1 MYFMVVYPKQQ
12 EHGCFTRLSCPEHF
26 LHTHMITII
35 TDRQL
40 PQAEAGLWLKAQQA
54 VAAKNYKYAVSIL
67 KTLIKRQPGFL
78 EGRKMLRACEV
89 KSTPDAGRRSSL
101 FGGMRMTSS
110 RKDPA
115 TTIVTVEDDLEKD
128 PYSVTANE
136 ALFAAANELNLPEL
150 AAFALETICQGQPN
164 PKKHMHMLANHYIK
178 NENFAEAAETYRR
191 ILNIDRTDAIAQ
203 RGEKDCAARATMKQG
218 NWEGKG
224 DFRTKMKN
232 KSATTDLE
240 SADKMGLTRAEM
252 EQRLAQLSEQYAA
265 DNTNLQI
272 VRDIASIYEQ
282 MEDYAN
288 SYSFY
293 AYAYELSG
301 GADLSINDKAMEMR
315 EKAMRAEIDYYEQVL
330 AADPENEE
338 AKATLAA
345 RKKEIAESAVADAAA
360 RVEAN
365 PTDAQLQFK
374 YGQALFDAEMYT
386 EAIPPL
392 QRART
397 NPNLRIKAMLMLGKC
412 YASKNMT
419 DMAIRQL
426 EDADKEILTMDETKK
441 EILYMIG
448 CLYEKSG
455 NMPKALESFKVI
467 YEVDYGYRDVAQK
480 VESAYS

>member
-1 MYFMVVYPKQQ
+1 
-12 EHGCFTRLSCPEHF
+12 
-26 LHTHMITII
+26 MITII

-40 PQAEAGLWLKAQQA
+40 APDQQGLWMKAQQA
-54 VAAKNYKYAVSIL
+54 VQTKNYKYAVSIL
-67 KTLIKRQPGFL
+67 KALIKKAPGFL
-78 EGRKMLRACEV
+78 EGRKVLRACEV

-101 FGGMRMTSS
+101 FGGIRITT
-110 RKDPA
+110 RKNPEA
-115 TTIVTVEDDLEKD
+115 TIVDIEDDLEKD

-136 ALFAAANELNLPEL
+136 ALFAAANDLNLPQL

-164 PKKHMHMLANHYIK
+164 PLKHLHMLANHYIK

-191 ILNIDRTDAIAQ
+191 VLQIDRTDSIAM
-203 RGEKDCAARATMKQG
+203 RGEKDCAARASMKQG

-232 KSATTDLE
+232 ANATADLE
-240 SADKMGLTRAEM
+240 SQDKMGLTKAEL
-252 EQRLAQLSEQYAA
+252 EARLGQLSEQYAA
-265 DNTNLQI
+265 DQANLQ
-272 VRDIASIYEQ
+272 VVKDIASVYEQ

-288 SYSFY
+288 AYSFY
-293 AYAYELSG
+293 AYAFQLG
-301 GADLSINDKAMEMR
+301 GNADVSINDKAMAMH
-315 EKAMRAEIDYYEQVL
+315 EKAMQAELAYYEQVL
-330 AADPENEE
+330 AADPGNEE
-338 AKATLAA
+338 AAAALAA
-345 RKKEIAESAVADAAA
+345 RKAEIAAQVVADAKA

-374 YGQALFDAEMYT
+374 YGEALFNADQFS
-386 EAIPPL
+386 EAIPAL

-412 YASKNMT
+412 YHAKKMV

-426 EDADKEILTMDETKK
+426 EEANGELLAMDETKK

-448 CLYEKSG
+448 TMYEEQGNKEKSLE
-455 NMPKALESFKVI
+455 NLKAI

>member
-1 MYFMVVYPKQQ
+1 
-12 EHGCFTRLSCPEHF
+12 
-26 LHTHMITII
+26 MITII
-35 TDRQL
+35 TERQL
-40 PQAEAGLWLKAQQA
+40 PQAEAGLWIKAQQA

-67 KTLIKRQPGFL
+67 KTLVKRTPGFL
-78 EGRKMLRACEV
+78 EGRKVLRACEV

-101 FGGMRMTSS
+101 FGGMRITTG

-136 ALFAAANELNLPEL
+136 ALFAAANDLNLPEL

-164 PKKHMHMLANHYIK
+164 AKKHMHMLANHYIK
-178 NENFAEAAETYRR
+178 HENFAEAAETYRK

-224 DFRTKMKN
+224 DFRTKLKSQ
-232 KSATTDLE
+232 SATTDLE
-240 SADKMGLTRAEM
+240 NADKMGLTRAEM
-252 EQRLAQLSEQYAA
+252 EQRLAQLSDQYAA

-272 VRDIASIYEQ
+272 VKDIASIYEQ

-293 AYAYELSG
+293 AYAFQLSG
-301 GADLSINDKAMEMR
+301 GADLSINDKAMEMQ
-315 EKAMRAEIDYYEQVL
+315 EKAMAAEIAYYEQVL
-330 AADPENEE
+330 AADPNNEE
-338 AKATLAA
+338 ARATLAA
-345 RKKEIAESAVADAAA
+345 RKKEIAEAVVADARA

-374 YGQALFDAEMYT
+374 YGQALFDAEQYT

-397 NPNLRIKAMLMLGKC
+397 NPNLRIKSMLMLGKC

-426 EDADKEILTMDETKK
+426 EDADKEVLTMDETKK

-448 CLYEKSG
+448 CLYEKAG
-455 NMPKALESFKVI
+455 NKEKSIESFKVI

-480 VESAYS
+480 VEAAYS

>member
-1 MYFMVVYPKQQ
+1 
-12 EHGCFTRLSCPEHF
+12 
-26 LHTHMITII
+26 MITII
-35 TDRQL
+35 TERQL
-40 PQAEAGLWLKAQQA
+40 PQAEAGLWIKAQQA

-67 KTLIKRQPGFL
+67 KTLVKRAPGFL
-78 EGRKMLRACEV
+78 EGRKVLRACEV

-101 FGGMRMTSS
+101 FGGMRITTG

-136 ALFAAANELNLPEL
+136 ALFAAANDLNLPEL

-164 PKKHMHMLANHYIK
+164 AKKHMHMLANHYIK
-178 NENFAEAAETYRR
+178 HENFAEAAETYRK

-224 DFRTKMKN
+224 DFRTKLKSQ
-232 KSATTDLE
+232 SATTDLE
-240 SADKMGLTRAEM
+240 NADKMGLTRAEM
-252 EQRLAQLSEQYAA
+252 EQRLAQLSDQYAA

-272 VRDIASIYEQ
+272 VKDIASIYEQ

-293 AYAYELSG
+293 AYAFQLSG
-301 GADLSINDKAMEMR
+301 GADLSINDKAMEMQ
-315 EKAMRAEIDYYEQVL
+315 EKAMAAEIAYYEQVL
-330 AADPENEE
+330 AADPNNEE

-345 RKKEIAESAVADAAA
+345 RKKEIAEAVVADARA

-374 YGQALFDAEMYT
+374 YGQALFDAEQYT

-397 NPNLRIKAMLMLGKC
+397 NPNLRIKSMLMLGKC

-426 EDADKEILTMDETKK
+426 EDADKEVLTMDETKK

-448 CLYEKSG
+448 CLYEKAG
-455 NMPKALESFKVI
+455 NKEKSIESFKVI

-480 VESAYS
+480 VEAAYS

>member
-1 MYFMVVYPKQQ
+1 
-12 EHGCFTRLSCPEHF
+12 
-26 LHTHMITII
+26 MITII
-35 TDRQL
+35 NERQL
-40 PQAEAGLWLKAQQA
+40 EPADASLWIKAQQA

-67 KTLIKRQPGFL
+67 KTLIKRAPGFL
-78 EGRKMLRACEV
+78 EGRKVLRACEV

-101 FGGMRMTSS
+101 FSGMRISTT
-110 RKDPA
+110 RRDPA
-115 TTIVTVEDDLEKD
+115 TTIVTIEDDLEKD

-136 ALFAAANELNLPEL
+136 ALFAAATDLNLPDL

-164 PKKHMHMLANHYIK
+164 AKKHMHLLANHYIK
-178 NENFAEAAETYRR
+178 NEQYAQAAETYRR
-191 ILNIDRTDAIAQ
+191 ILNIDRTDPIAQ

-224 DFRTKMKN
+224 DFRTKLKN

-252 EQRLAQLSEQYAA
+252 EQRLAQLSEQYAM

-272 VRDIASIYEQ
+272 VKDIASIYEQ

-293 AYAYELSG
+293 AYAFQLSG
-301 GADLSINDKAMEMR
+301 GADLSINDKAMAMQ
-315 EKAMRAEIDYYEQVL
+315 EKAMQAEIAYYEQVL
-330 AADPENEE
+330 AADPTNEE
-338 AKATLAA
+338 ARATLAA
-345 RKKEIAESAVADAAA
+345 RKKEIAVSIVADAKA
-360 RVEAN
+360 RVDAN

-374 YGQALFDAEMYT
+374 YGQALFDAEQYT

-397 NPNLRIKAMLMLGKC
+397 NPNLRIKSMLMLGKC
-412 YASKNMT
+412 YASKNMS

-426 EDADKEILTMDETKK
+426 EDADKELLTMDDTKK

-448 CLYEKSG
+448 CLYEKMG
-455 NMPKALESFKVI
+455 NKEKALENFKVI
-467 YEVDYGYRDVAQK
+467 YEVDYGYLDVAQK
-480 VESAYS
+480 VESAYA

>member
-1 MYFMVVYPKQQ
+1 
-12 EHGCFTRLSCPEHF
+12 
-26 LHTHMITII
+26 MITII
-35 TDRQL
+35 TERQL

-67 KTLIKRQPGFL
+67 KTLVKRAPGFL
-78 EGRKMLRACEV
+78 EGRKILRSCEI
-89 KSTPDAGRRSSL
+89 KTTPDAGRRSSL
-101 FGGMRMTSS
+101 FGGMRISTS

-115 TTIVTVEDDLEKD
+115 SVIVSVEDDLEKD

-150 AAFALETICQGQPN
+150 AAFALETICKGQPN
-164 PKKHMHMLANHYIK
+164 AKKHMHMLANHYIK
-178 NENFAEAAETYRR
+178 NENFAEAADTYRR
-191 ILNIDRTDAIAQ
+191 ILEIDRTDAIAQ

-232 KSATTDLE
+232 ANATADLE
-240 SADKMGLTRAEM
+240 SADKMGLTRAEL
-252 EQRLAQLSEQYAA
+252 EARLAQLSEQYAVDSA
-265 DNTNLQI
+265 NLP
-272 VRDIASIYEQ
+272 VVKDIASVYEQ

-288 SYSFY
+288 AYSFY
-293 AYAYELSG
+293 AYAFQLSG
-301 GADLSINDKAMEMR
+301 GADLSINDKAMEMQ
-315 EKAMRAEIDYYEQVL
+315 EKAMQAEIAYYEQVL
-330 AADPENEE
+330 AADPNNEE

-345 RKKEIAESAVADAAA
+345 RKKEIAEAVVADAKA
-360 RVEAN
+360 RVDAN

-374 YGQALFDAEMYT
+374 YGQALFDAEQYT

-397 NPNLRIKAMLMLGKC
+397 NPNLRIKSMLMLGKC

-426 EDADKEILTMDETKK
+426 EDADKELVAMDDTKK

-448 CLYEKSG
+448 CLYEKAG
-455 NMPKALESFKVI
+455 NKEKSLENFKVI
-467 YEVDYGYRDVAQK
+467 YEVDYGYKDVAQK

>member
-1 MYFMVVYPKQQ
+1 
-12 EHGCFTRLSCPEHF
+12 
-26 LHTHMITII
+26 MITII
-35 TDRQL
+35 TERQL

-67 KTLIKRQPGFL
+67 KTLVKRAPGFL
-78 EGRKMLRACEV
+78 EGRKILRSCEI
-89 KSTPDAGRRSSL
+89 KTTPDAGRRSSL
-101 FGGMRMTSS
+101 FGGMRISTS

-115 TTIVTVEDDLEKD
+115 SVIVSVEDDLEKD

-136 ALFAAANELNLPEL
+136 ALFTAANELNLPEL
-150 AAFALETICQGQPN
+150 AAFALETICKGQPN
-164 PKKHMHMLANHYIK
+164 AKKHMHMLANHYIK
-178 NENFAEAAETYRR
+178 NENFAEAADTYRR
-191 ILNIDRTDAIAQ
+191 ILEIDRTDAIAQ

-224 DFRTKMKN
+224 DFRTKLKSQ
-232 KSATTDLE
+232 SATTDLE
-240 SADKMGLTRAEM
+240 NADKMGLTRAEM
-252 EQRLAQLSEQYAA
+252 EQRLAQLSEQYAV

-272 VRDIASIYEQ
+272 VKDIASIYEQ

-293 AYAYELSG
+293 AYAFQLSG
-301 GADLSINDKAMEMR
+301 GADLSINDKAMEMQ
-315 EKAMRAEIDYYEQVL
+315 EKAMQAEIAYYEQVL
-330 AADPENEE
+330 AADPNNEE

-345 RKKEIAESAVADAAA
+345 RKKEIAEAVVADAKA
-360 RVEAN
+360 RVDAN

-374 YGQALFDAEMYT
+374 YGQALFDAEQYT

-397 NPNLRIKAMLMLGKC
+397 NPNLRIKSMLMLGKC

-426 EDADKEILTMDETKK
+426 EDADKELVAMDDTKK

-448 CLYEKSG
+448 CLYEKAG
-455 NMPKALESFKVI
+455 NKEKSLENFKVI
-467 YEVDYGYRDVAQK
+467 YEVDYGYKDVAQK

>member
-1 MYFMVVYPKQQ
+1 
-12 EHGCFTRLSCPEHF
+12 
-26 LHTHMITII
+26 MITII
-35 TDRQL
+35 TERQL

-67 KTLIKRQPGFL
+67 KTLVKRAPGFL
-78 EGRKMLRACEV
+78 EGRKILRSCEI
-89 KSTPDAGRRSSL
+89 KTTPDAGRRSSL
-101 FGGMRMTSS
+101 FGGMRISTS

-115 TTIVTVEDDLEKD
+115 SVIVSVEDDLEKD

-150 AAFALETICQGQPN
+150 AAFALETICKGQPN
-164 PKKHMHMLANHYIK
+164 AKKHMHMLANHYIK
-178 NENFAEAAETYRR
+178 NENFAEAADTYRR
-191 ILNIDRTDAIAQ
+191 ILEIDRTDAIAQ

-224 DFRTKMKN
+224 DFRTKLKSQ
-232 KSATTDLE
+232 SATTDLE
-240 SADKMGLTRAEM
+240 NADKMGLTRAEM
-252 EQRLAQLSEQYAA
+252 EQRLAQLSEQYAV

-272 VRDIASIYEQ
+272 VKDIASIYEQ

-293 AYAYELSG
+293 AYAFQLSG
-301 GADLSINDKAMEMR
+301 GADLSINDKAMEMQ
-315 EKAMRAEIDYYEQVL
+315 EKAMQAEIAYYEQVL
-330 AADPENEE
+330 AADPNNEE

-345 RKKEIAESAVADAAA
+345 RKKEIAEAVVADAKA
-360 RVEAN
+360 RVDAN

-374 YGQALFDAEMYT
+374 YGQALFDAEQYT

-397 NPNLRIKAMLMLGKC
+397 NPNLRIKSMLMLGKC

-426 EDADKEILTMDETKK
+426 EDADKELVAMDDTKK

-448 CLYEKSG
+448 CLYEKAG
-455 NMPKALESFKVI
+455 NKEKSLENFKVI
-467 YEVDYGYRDVAQK
+467 YEVDYGYKDVAQK